1 MLSKKLEEKIEKT
14 DVLTRGDFDKIK
26 EVDILT
32 DFDKTMIKEQS
43 AYVQIFSYINYLFK
57 QHSYRDLKNVG
68 IEILHY
74 GISKDIKNFFSLFKG
89 CPIEVIDKSTNELR
103 QKDEW
108 FNFIDGLNP
117 EKIGI
122 VSQNN
127 KRFIEKYLNKIKLPY
142 KIKVKRANIP
152 EIKNGIYTGNAK
164 IYVNNNNL
172 VNFVKGKDYICGRYE
187 KKILENHGDL
197 NFEKVASGLYIC
209 YKRKVFLGWTKKK
222 QLELVK

>member
-1 MLSKKLEEKIEKT
+1 MLKELEEKIEKA

-32 DFDKTMIKEQS
+32 DFDRTMIKEQS
-43 AYVQIFSYINYLFK
+43 AYIQINAYRSYLHGYKKIGFIMTSIKGHNNYK
-57 QHSYRDLKNVG
+57 KTGDVS
-68 IEILHY
+68 
-74 GISKDIKNFFSLFKG
+74 FFYSLFEG
-89 CPIEVIDKSTNELR
+89 CPVKVIDQSTERLR

-108 FNFIDGLNP
+108 LEFIDRLNP

-142 KIKVKRANIP
+142 EIKVERANIP

-164 IYVNNNNL
+164 VYVNNRSL
-172 VNFVKGKDYICGRYE
+172 INFIEGKDYICGKYE
-187 KKILENHGDL
+187 KKILENHRNL

-222 QLELVK
+222 QLGLVK